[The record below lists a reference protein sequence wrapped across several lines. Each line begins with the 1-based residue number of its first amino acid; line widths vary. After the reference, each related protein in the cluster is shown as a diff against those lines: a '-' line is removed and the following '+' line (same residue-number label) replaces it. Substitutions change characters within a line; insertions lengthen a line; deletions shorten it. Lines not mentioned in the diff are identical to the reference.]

1 MNIYFSC
8 SITGGRAEEGT
19 YQAIVKELE
28 AGGHEVPTAH
38 LSSPQVMEME
48 DVVDA
53 VEIFGRDMAWIR
65 GCDAVVAEVSS
76 PSHGVGYEIA
86 YALSLGKPVF
96 CCYKNGKR
104 VSKIITGNTTPG
116 LTVVGYA
123 TDDEAVKAVRE
134 FTRTMENQGNKA

>member
-8 SITGGRAEEGT
+8 SITGGRAEEAT
-19 YQAIVKELE
+19 YQAIVKLLE
-28 AGGHEVPTAH
+28 EEGYEVPTAH
-38 LSSPQVMEME
+38 LSETGVVLLE

-53 VEIFGRDMAWIR
+53 VEIFTRDMAWIR
-65 GCDAVVAEVSS
+65 NCDAVVAEVSS

-96 CCYKNGKR
+96 CCHKNGKR

-116 LTVVGYA
+116 LTVASYA
-123 TDDEAVKAVRE
+123 TDAEAVSAVRD
-134 FTRTMENQGNKA
+134 FTRGLEENLLSQ